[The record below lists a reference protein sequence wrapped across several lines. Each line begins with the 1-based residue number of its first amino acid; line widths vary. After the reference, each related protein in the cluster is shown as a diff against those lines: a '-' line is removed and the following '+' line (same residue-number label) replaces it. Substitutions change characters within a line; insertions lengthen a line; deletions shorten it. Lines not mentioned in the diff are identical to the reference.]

1 MFNFKIGSLSRDVFE
16 RRTSTESGLFA
27 LLSRNFENIFGQIVS
42 IRVKK
47 NLALQIWWPQGI
59 LKEKK
64 THFWLTFV
72 PQKCI
77 SLNSLLKVSVCCG
90 HSLRYGKKRL
100 AINTERGLV
109 SSI

>member
-1 MFNFKIGSLSRDVFE
+1 MFNFKIGSLSGDVFE

-27 LLSRNFENIFGQIVS
+27 LVSRNFENIFGQIVS

-47 NLALQIWWPQGI
+47 NLALQIWWPRGI
-59 LKEKK
+59 LKEKN
-64 THFWLTFV
+64 THFRLTFV
-72 PQKCI
+72 CI

-100 AINTERGLV
+100 AINTESGLV